1 MRSGVCHQPHWKGL
15 DCWPPIWFWE
25 SKQIHYN
32 ISHMWFV
39 YDEYWCVSVIDGCT
53 TWSWSDCLIC
63 LAMKKCKALHQPIK
77 TSVAFSL
84 LSSINQSAIGT
95 LYWVMNSQSEFDC
108 VVYKLS
114 SGISI
119 SYEDNSRKLK
129 HWGQIV
135 IYNWSLYINHTTVVS
150 PVLFLRMKCLDKN
163 FLTTITG
170 LLVSFELIC
179 QAWWIVILWMQWG
192 LFANRPWKLM
202 VNIILS
208 SLCHQGKCNYQYIVV
223 QTTKRGQLS
232 MKCKPCSILTVLGR
246 VNNIPW
252 QNYMLYILTECVSD
266 FHNNVWRG
274 YS

>member
-1 MRSGVCHQPHWKGL
+1 MRSGVCHQPHRKGL
-15 DCWPPIWFWE
+15 DCRPPIWFWE

-32 ISHMWFV
+32 ISHMCIV

-53 TWSWSDCLIC
+53 TWSRSDCLIC

-129 HWGQIV
+129 HWGQNV
-135 IYNWSLYINHTTVVS
+135 IYNWSLYIYHTTVVS
-150 PVLFLRMKCLDKN
+150 PVLFLRMKCLAKI
-163 FLTTITG
+163 F
-170 LLVSFELIC
+170 
-179 QAWWIVILWMQWG
+179 
-192 LFANRPWKLM
+192 
-202 VNIILS
+202 
-208 SLCHQGKCNYQYIVV
+208 
-223 QTTKRGQLS
+223 
-232 MKCKPCSILTVLGR
+232 
-246 VNNIPW
+246 
-252 QNYMLYILTECVSD
+252 
-266 FHNNVWRG
+266 
-274 YS
+274 